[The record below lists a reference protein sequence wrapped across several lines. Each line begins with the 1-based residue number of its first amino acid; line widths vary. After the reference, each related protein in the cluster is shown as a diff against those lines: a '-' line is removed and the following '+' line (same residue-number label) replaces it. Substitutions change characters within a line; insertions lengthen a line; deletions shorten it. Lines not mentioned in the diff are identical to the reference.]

1 MKVLVIGDIIIDKY
15 VYGTSSRISPEA
27 PVPVITYIEEKET
40 LGGAGLVY
48 ENLKSLDVDVELVA
62 KSDVLAIYLS
72 DHGKPIS
79 SEGGTAKLT
88 ILNGSDK
95 KEYELLPV
103 GGRFE
108 LKGAFSVP
116 KGSKAIA
123 VIKLKSKVITA
134 RFNL

>member
-1 MKVLVIGDIIIDKY
+1 MKIKLLMTSLLLSF
-15 VYGTSSRISPEA
+15 YGFA
-27 PVPVITYIEEKET
+27 YA
-40 LGGAGLVY
+40 GAGH
-48 ENLKSLDVDVELVA
+48 ELKPAHGGVMVEAKDVDIELVA
-62 KSDVLAIYLS
+62 KPDILTIYLS
-72 DHGKPIS
+72 DHGKPLS
-79 SEGGTAKLT
+79 SEGGNAKLT

>member
-1 MKVLVIGDIIIDKY
+1 MKIKILITSLLLSVFGFAYAGPGHELKPAHGGVIVEAKDI
-15 VYGTSSRISPEA
+15 
-27 PVPVITYIEEKET
+27 
-40 LGGAGLVY
+40 
-48 ENLKSLDVDVELVA
+48 DVELVA
-62 KSDVLAIYLS
+62 KSDILAIYLS
-72 DHGKPIS
+72 DHGKPLS
-79 SEGGTAKLT
+79 SEGGNAKLT

-123 VIKLKSKVITA
+123 VIRLKSKVITA

>member
-1 MKVLVIGDIIIDKY
+1 MKIKVLITSLLLSVFGFAYAGPSHELKPAHGGVIVEAKDI
-15 VYGTSSRISPEA
+15 
-27 PVPVITYIEEKET
+27 
-40 LGGAGLVY
+40 
-48 ENLKSLDVDVELVA
+48 DVELVA
-62 KSDVLAIYLS
+62 KSDILAIYLS
-72 DHGKPIS
+72 DHGKPLS
-79 SEGGTAKLT
+79 SEGGNAKLT

-123 VIKLKSKVITA
+123 VIRLKSKVITA